1 MGLWF
6 YLLALQNS
14 MDDKLAK
21 CFGKRDKKSLNPEV
35 LRLNL
40 KAIYHKLQ
48 ITRLKI
54 DSNPFAKGFRDSI
67 RILPMQRYV

>member
-1 MGLWF
+1 MGLSF

-14 MDDKLAK
+14 MGDKLAE
-21 CFGKRDKKSLNPEV
+21 CFGERDNRTPNPEV
-35 LRLNL
+35 LQLKL

-67 RILPMQRYV
+67 RILPVQRYV